1 MEWKEKFTNA
11 DISMTM
17 HAKKYGKAKVEIWYY
32 GDRNGVVRKVIE
44 THAIETE
51 EFYDKGIDED

>member
-1 MEWKEKFTNA
+1 MKWQEKLVNA

-17 HAKKYGKAKVEIWYY
+17 HARKQGKAKLEVWYY

-44 THAIETE
+44 THPLETE
-51 EFYDKGIDED
+51 EVYDKGLDED